1 MKNQKTRIILMLTF
15 IAIVLTGCMGCDN
28 CGKTT
33 YRPEIGVGFV
43 FKETDS
49 GLVPVAGATVTVS
62 NIYQEFGLFGKKWIV
77 AEESYNTDIDGRYQ
91 VRFVEKGCYTKNDG
105 SKEMVHCNGY
115 DFYYEIWINNGT
127 KRMFGFST
135 EKIENNAQNNI
146 LMLDTLK
153 LK

>member
-1 MKNQKTRIILMLTF
+1 M
-15 IAIVLTGCMGCDN
+15 ACGDN

-33 YRPEIGVGFV
+33 YRPEVGVGYV

-49 GLVPVAGATVTVS
+49 GLIPVAGATVTVS
-62 NIYQEFGLFGKKWIV
+62 NMYREFGLFGKSWVIS
-77 AEESYNTDIDGRYQ
+77 EESYTTDTEGRYQ
-91 VRFVEKGCYTKNDG
+91 VRFVEKGCYTKHDG

-115 DFYYEIWINNGT
+115 EFYYETWINNGS